1 MTPRD
6 RIIGDAILTYLV
18 LTALC
23 ALAMIVAGLA
33 GVFR

>member
-18 LTALC
+18 LTVLVAVAC
-23 ALAMIVAGLA
+23 CVAGLA
-33 GVFR
+33 GVWR